1 MRELISKLIVLLTS
15 ILIVTLSIIFGFSQN
30 QNKNKIDENNNISS
44 FQKAKTIALDS
55 AKIQKG
61 KELFIKKGCLRCH
74 SIDKQGNSRNP
85 LDGVGK
91 SYNKDILEKLIVGD
105 ESIEENIPKRVFK
118 QRYKQLPANELEALV
133 EYMKSLR

>member
-1 MRELISKLIVLLTS
+1 MRKLISKLIVLLTS
-15 ILIVTLSIIFGFSQN
+15 FLIVALSIIFGLSQN
-30 QNKNKIDENNNISS
+30 QNKNKTDENDAISS
-44 FQKAKTIALDS
+44 FQTTKDVVLDS
-55 AKIQKG
+55 AKIKKG

-74 SIDKQGNSRNP
+74 SIEKQGNPRNP

-118 QRYKQLPANELEALV
+118 QRYKQLSPNELEALV